1 MQINNRVPVSFF
13 TFAGNTVSVV
23 KNSSAVPGKNLKS
36 KKFIYHSMTIII
48 TGTSSGIGFVLA
60 EYFGKKGH
68 KVYGL
73 SRKHT
78 ESQYFRSIPTDV
90 TDHTEVQN
98 AIAEVLKTESRI
110 DVLINNAGMGMV
122 GAVEDSSKEDILKLF
137 NLNLVGSVQMMSA
150 VLPKMREHKFG
161 KIINVSSI
169 GSEMGLPF
177 RGFYSASKSALDKVT
192 EAMRYEVY
200 PWNIEVCSLHLGD
213 IKTNIAENRV
223 RTKVSEP
230 YKNVFDKVYALMNS
244 HVGDGTEPLE
254 VATYVENLLNKNKW
268 KAHYY
273 FGKFGQKIGVPL
285 KWILP
290 QGTYENLM
298 KKYNKLD

>member
-1 MQINNRVPVSFF
+1 
-13 TFAGNTVSVV
+13 
-23 KNSSAVPGKNLKS
+23 
-36 KKFIYHSMTIII
+36 MTIII
-48 TGTSSGIGFVLA
+48 TGTSSGIGFALA
-60 EYFGKKGH
+60 EYFGKRGH

-78 ESQYFRSIPTDV
+78 ESNYFSSIPTDV
-90 TDHTEVQN
+90 TDPDAVQN
-98 AIAEVLKTESRI
+98 AIAEVLKTETRI

-122 GAVEDSSKEDILKLF
+122 GSVEDSAKEDILKLF
-137 NLNLVGSVQMMSA
+137 NLNLIGAVQMMSA
-150 VLPKMREHKFG
+150 VMPNMRAHKSG

-200 PWNIEVCSLHLGD
+200 PWNIHVCSLHLGD

-223 RTKVSEP
+223 RTQVSEP
-230 YKNVFDKVYALMNS
+230 YQSVFDKVYALMNS
-244 HVGDGTEPLE
+244 HVGDGTEPHE
-254 VATYVENLLNKNKW
+254 VAEYIDRLLNKDKW

-273 FGKFGQKIGVPL
+273 FGKLGQKIGVPL

-290 QGTYENLM
+290 QWTYENLM

>member
-1 MQINNRVPVSFF
+1 MSQN
-13 TFAGNTVSVV
+13 
-23 KNSSAVPGKNLKS
+23 K
-36 KKFIYHSMTIII
+36 TIII
-48 TGTSSGIGFVLA
+48 TGTSSGIGFSLA

-68 KVYGL
+68 RVYGL
-73 SRKHT
+73 SRKNIDNP
-78 ESQYFRSIPTDV
+78 YFVTIPTDI
-90 TDHTEVQN
+90 TNKEQIDN
-98 AIAEVLKTESRI
+98 AIAQILAKENRI
-110 DVLINNAGMGMV
+110 DFLINNAGMGMV
-122 GAVEDSSKEDILKLF
+122 GAVEDSSKEDITQLF
-137 NLNLVGSVQMMSA
+137 NLNLIGAVQTMTA
-150 VLPKMREHKFG
+150 VMPKMRAQKFG

-192 EAMRYEVY
+192 EAMRYEVNQ
-200 PWNIEVCSLHLGD
+200 WNVDVCSLHLGD

-230 YKNVFDKVYALMNS
+230 YEKIFDKVYSLMNS
-244 HVGDGTEPLE
+244 HVNDGTEPLD
-254 VATYVENLLNKNKW
+254 VAIYIEKLLSKNKW

-290 QGTYENLM
+290 QNMYENLM